1 MNPYPPSITLPETP
15 LPETP
20 PLETPYH
27 STILTPL
34 KEPSASLLVQRCHAV
49 AGVVAYELRRTI
61 TPWRMALWGCMVA
74 IPVALTGTVAYLLRG
89 QLSSDPNVQMAFA
102 WMLYVLM
109 PQAITMLGMLLWATP
124 TVNSELESQSWVYS
138 IVRPGGRQAMLLGK
152 YVIAVLWT
160 ASCGA
165 VASTLAVPMLTLA
178 APFHTWLALI
188 ALCVLSS
195 IAHGALF
202 AFIGV
207 MLQRRAMVLA
217 FSYTILVEVF
227 LGWIP
232 AVINKFTVAFRLRSL
247 YFQWLEL
254 PMVDFLENP
263 EMLAS
268 QTASWIHIACLLL
281 GSALLL
287 AIAAWWVERAQYR
300 WQSEV

>member
-1 MNPYPPSITLPETP
+1 MNPFPTSTAN
-15 LPETP
+15 
-20 PLETPYH
+20 LETPYQ
-27 STILTPL
+27 SSVLAPL
-34 KEPSASLLVQRCHAV
+34 NQPGTGLLVQRCNAV
-49 AGVVAYELRRTI
+49 VGVVAYEFRRSI
-61 TPWRMALWGCMVA
+61 TPWRIALWGFMVA

-89 QLSSDPNVQMAFA
+89 QLSSEPNVQMAFA

-124 TVNSELESQSWVYS
+124 IVNSELESQSWIYS

-160 ASCGA
+160 SSCGA

-207 MLQRRAMVLA
+207 MLQRRAMVLT

-232 AVINKFTVAFRLRSL
+232 AVVNKFTVAFRLRSL
-247 YFQWLEL
+247 YFHWLEL

-268 QTASWIHIACLLL
+268 ETASWIHILCLLL

>member
-1 MNPYPPSITLPETP
+1 MNSIPPPRDSVLAP
-15 LPETP
+15 LHQPISP
-20 PLETPYH
+20 
-27 STILTPL
+27 
-34 KEPSASLLVQRCHAV
+34 LLVQRCHAV
-49 AGVVAYELRRTI
+49 AGVIAYEFRRSI
-61 TPWRMALWGCMVA
+61 TPWRIALWGFMIA
-74 IPVALTGTVAYLLRG
+74 IPVSLTVTVAYLLRG
-89 QLSSDPNVQMAFA
+89 ALSADPNVQMAFA

-124 TVNSELESQSWVYS
+124 IVNSELESQSWIYS

-160 ASCGA
+160 SSCGA
-165 VASTLAVPMLTLA
+165 VASTLAVPMLNLA
-178 APFHTWLALI
+178 APFYNWLALV
-188 ALCVLSS
+188 ALCILSS

-207 MLQRRAMVLA
+207 MFQRRAMVLA
-217 FSYTILVEVF
+217 FTYTVLVEVV

-263 EMLAS
+263 EMIAS
-268 QTASWIHIACLLL
+268 QTSSWIHISCLLM
-281 GSALLL
+281 GSAVLL
-287 AIAAWWVERAQYR
+287 AVAAWRVERAQYR

>member
-1 MNPYPPSITLPETP
+1 MNTPSPSRVNVLAP
-15 LPETP
+15 L
-20 PLETPYH
+20 
-27 STILTPL
+27 SQ
-34 KEPSASLLVQRCHAV
+34 PSVHLFVHRIQAIS
-49 AGVVAYELRRTI
+49 GVIAYELLRSI
-61 TPWRMALWGCMVA
+61 TPWRLALWGFMIA
-74 IPVALTGTVAYLLRG
+74 IPVALTVTVAYQLRG
-89 QLSSDPNVQMAFA
+89 SLSSDPNVQMAFA

-124 TVNSELESQSWVYS
+124 IVNAELESQSWIYS

-160 ASCGA
+160 SSCGA
-165 VASTLAVPMLTLA
+165 VASTLAVPMLNLA
-178 APFHTWLALI
+178 APFYTWLALV

-207 MLQRRAMVLA
+207 MFQRRAMVLA
-217 FSYTILVEVF
+217 FTYTVLVEVV

-232 AVINKFTVAFRLRSL
+232 AVINKFTIAFRLRSL
-247 YFQWLEL
+247 YFQWLDL
-254 PMVDFLENP
+254 PMVEFLENP

-268 QTASWIHIACLLL
+268 QTASWVHITCLLV

-287 AIAAWWVERAQYR
+287 AVASWRVERAQYR

>member
-1 MNPYPPSITLPETP
+1 VNP
-15 LPETP
+15 LPKSTTN
-20 PLETPYH
+20 LETPYQ
-27 STILTPL
+27 SSVLAPLTQPR
-34 KEPSASLLVQRCHAV
+34 AGLLVQRCNAV
-49 AGVVAYELRRTI
+49 VGVVAYELRRSI
-61 TPWRMALWGCMVA
+61 TPWRIALWGFMIA

-89 QLSSDPNVQMAFA
+89 SLSSEPNVQMAFA

-124 TVNSELESQSWVYS
+124 IVNSELESQSWIYS

-160 ASCGA
+160 SSCGA
-165 VASTLAVPMLTLA
+165 VASTLAVPMLNLA
-178 APFHTWLALI
+178 APLYTWLALV
-188 ALCVLSS
+188 ALCILSS

-207 MLQRRAMVLA
+207 MFQRRAMVLA
-217 FSYTILVEVF
+217 FTYTILVEVV

-268 QTASWIHIACLLL
+268 QTPSWIHILCLLL

>member
-1 MNPYPPSITLPETP
+1 MNSIPPTRGSVLAP
-15 LPETP
+15 LAQ
-20 PLETPYH
+20 
-27 STILTPL
+27 
-34 KEPSASLLVQRCHAV
+34 PSEQLLVQRCHAI
-49 AGVVAYELRRTI
+49 AGVISYELRRSI
-61 TPWRMALWGCMVA
+61 TPWRIALWGVMIA
-74 IPVALTGTVAYLLRG
+74 IPVSLAVTVAYQLRG
-89 QLSSDPNVQMAFA
+89 TLSNDPNVKMAFA
-102 WMLYVLM
+102 WMLYILM

-124 TVNSELESQSWVYS
+124 IVNSELESQSWIYS
-138 IVRPGGRQAMLLGK
+138 IVRPGGRQAMLIGK

-160 ASCGA
+160 SSCGA
-165 VASTLAVPMLTLA
+165 VASTLAVPMLNLA
-178 APFHTWLALI
+178 APFYTWLALV

-207 MLQRRAMVLA
+207 MFQRRAMVLA
-217 FSYTILVEVF
+217 FTYTVLVEVV

-254 PMVDFLENP
+254 PMVEFLENP

-268 QTASWIHIACLLL
+268 QTSSWIHVACLLV
-281 GSALLL
+281 GSAILL
-287 AIAAWWVERAQYR
+287 AAAAWRVERAQYR

>member
-1 MNPYPPSITLPETP
+1 MNPIPHPRGSVLAPLHQSISP
-15 LPETP
+15 
-20 PLETPYH
+20 
-27 STILTPL
+27 
-34 KEPSASLLVQRCHAV
+34 LLVQRYHAV
-49 AGVVAYELRRTI
+49 AGVIAYEFRRTI
-61 TPWRMALWGCMVA
+61 TPWRIALWVFMIA
-74 IPVALTGTVAYLLRG
+74 IPVALTVTVAYQLRG
-89 QLSSDPNVQMAFA
+89 SLSDDPNIQMAFA

-124 TVNSELESQSWVYS
+124 IVNSELESQSWIYS

-160 ASCGA
+160 SSCGA
-165 VASTLAVPMLTLA
+165 VASTLAVPMLNLA
-178 APFHTWLALI
+178 APFYNWLALV
-188 ALCVLSS
+188 ALCILSS

-207 MLQRRAMVLA
+207 MFQRRAMVLA
-217 FSYTILVEVF
+217 FTYTVLVEVV

-263 EMLAS
+263 EMIAS
-268 QTASWIHIACLLL
+268 QTSSWIHISCLLM
-281 GSALLL
+281 GSAVLL
-287 AIAAWWVERAQYR
+287 AVAAWRVERAQYR